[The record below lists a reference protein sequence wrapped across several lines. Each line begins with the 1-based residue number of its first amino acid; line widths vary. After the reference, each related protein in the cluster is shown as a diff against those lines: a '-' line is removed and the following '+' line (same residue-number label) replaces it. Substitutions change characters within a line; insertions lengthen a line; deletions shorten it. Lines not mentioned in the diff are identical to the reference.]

1 MDEITY
7 LENMS
12 DYHMAL
18 WLYQNFL
25 QNMTCTG
32 QGGCEA
38 DSQVGW
44 VQYILDLVLIPSVGA
59 IGVVGNLVS
68 ILVLG
73 LTDDKTTFKHVIS
86 KTYIKL
92 LQLFKF
98 WT

>member
-1 MDEITY
+1 MDEIID

-12 DYHMAL
+12 DYHQTL
-18 WLYQNFL
+18 LLYHNFL
-25 QNMTCTG
+25 QNITCLG

-68 ILVLG
+68 ILVLS

-86 KTYIKL
+86 KT
-92 LQLFKF
+92 
-98 WT
+98 